1 MFGCELP
8 VVAYKNESFLA
19 LPELVDKNTGMVFT
33 SPEELGLCLKGWF
46 NDFCS
51 LAYNNRKN
59 HFKNNIKAKNDEN
72 WEEHWTIVAKPFF
85 IST

>member
-8 VVAYKNESFLA
+8 VAAYTNESFLA

-33 SPEELGLCLKGWF
+33 SAEELCSCLKSWF
-46 NDFCS
+46 NDFSS
-51 LAYNNRKN
+51 LAYSERKN
-59 HFKNNIKAKNDEN
+59 NFKDNIKAKKDEN
-72 WEEHWTIVAKPFF
+72 WEVHWTKVAKPFF

>member
-8 VVAYKNESFLA
+8 VAAYKNESFLA

-33 SPEELGLCLKGWF
+33 SPEELCSCLKDWF
-46 NDFCS
+46 HDFS
-51 LAYNNRKN
+51 SSAYNERKN
-59 HFKNNIKAKNDEN
+59 NLKNNIKAKKDEN
-72 WEEHWTIVAKPFF
+72 WEEHWTKVAKPFF